1 MSYGIPYQGSKSK
14 IAPWVVSNLPA
25 APVLVD
31 LFAGGCAVTH
41 AALASGRFGRVV
53 ANDLLEGPEVFLR
66 ACLGDVP
73 DPADVPTR
81 EEFNARKDEDFA
93 TALLYSFGNN
103 RRDYLWSPAVE
114 AVKVP
119 ATRMVCGHTIEARKA
134 AYNEFLRALRGFL
147 ESEGRMPDA
156 SPAQD
161 GGLEGLQ
168 RLQRLQRLQGLQGLQ
183 GLETSRLDYRDVPV
197 PEGACVYADPPYRG
211 TNCRAYGGAF
221 DFGAFDGWLAG
232 APFMVVVSEYT
243 APPGCVEVAR
253 CETRATMAASG
264 KNQRHVERL
273 FVQGRFA
280 AEWRE
285 RMGMLELGV
294 GEGTAAGRAGL

>member
-1 MSYGIPYQGSKSK
+1 MASYGIPYQGSKSK

-81 EEFNARKDEDFA
+81 EEFNARKGEDFA

-119 ATRMVCGHTIEARKA
+119 ATRMVCGHTLEARKA

-147 ESEGRMPDA
+147 ESEGRMSDA
-156 SPAQD
+156 SPARD
-161 GGLEGLQ
+161 GELERLQRLEGLQ
-168 RLQRLQRLQGLQGLQ
+168 
-183 GLETSRLDYRDVPV
+183 TSRLDYRDVPV
-197 PEGACVYADPPYRG
+197 PEGARVYADPPYRG
-211 TNCRAYGGAF
+211 TSCRAYGGAF

-253 CETRATMAASG
+253 CETCSTMAANG
-264 KNQRHVERL
+264 KNQRRVERL
-273 FVQGRFA
+273 FVHERFA

-285 RMGMLELGV
+285 RM
-294 GEGTAAGRAGL
+294 AAGRVSESAPPEPADGALGA

>member
-14 IAPWVVSNLPA
+14 IAPWVVSNLPTS
-25 APVLVD
+25 PVLVD

-81 EEFNARKDEDFA
+81 EEFHARKGEDFA
-93 TALLYSFGNN
+93 TALLYSFGSD
-103 RRDYLWSPAVE
+103 RHTYLWSPAVE

-134 AYNEFLRALRGFL
+134 AYNEFLRALWGFL

-156 SPAQD
+156 PPAQD
-161 GGLEGLQ
+161 GVLKGLQGLEGLQ

-183 GLETSRLDYRDVPV
+183 GLQTSRLDYRDVPV
-197 PEGACVYADPPYRG
+197 PEGACVYADPPYRR
-211 TNCRAYGGAF
+211 TSCRAYGGAF

-253 CETRATMAASG
+253 CETRTTMAASG
-264 KNQRHVERL
+264 KNQRRVERL
-273 FVQGRFA
+273 FVQERFA

-294 GEGTAAGRAGL
+294 GEGAW